1 MTPLTTLERGAKIRR
16 INTLMSACRLIP
28 NREDI
33 LALWDARTYDE
44 LTDEE
49 IIQLQ
54 GFMELAH
61 RTKTTPAPDNI
72 RRLRPQV
79 LAHMTKIG
87 MYASPEDWQKVN
99 RFLLQKRICGQ
110 LLYMLDA
117 GQLQALVRKLRAIG
131 DKKPAMTSRP
141 SVQVTSIYIFPDC
154 GPTVVN

>member
-54 GFMELAH
+54 GFMELAPRP
-61 RTKTTPAPDNI
+61 RTTSGGCG
-72 RRLRPQV
+72 LRSWP
-79 LAHMTKIG
+79 I
-87 MYASPEDWQKVN
+87 
-99 RFLLQKRICGQ
+99 
-110 LLYMLDA
+110 
-117 GQLQALVRKLRAIG
+117 
-131 DKKPAMTSRP
+131 
-141 SVQVTSIYIFPDC
+141 
-154 GPTVVN
+154 

>member
-72 RRLRPQV
+72 RRLRSQV

-87 MYASPEDWQKVN
+87 MYASPENWQKVN
-99 RFLLQKRICGQ
+99 RFLLQKRICGH
-110 LLYMLDA
+110 
-117 GQLQALVRKLRAIG
+117 VI
-131 DKKPAMTSRP
+131 
-141 SVQVTSIYIFPDC
+141 
-154 GPTVVN
+154 

>member
-1 MTPLTTLERGAKIRR
+1 MQAGI
-16 INTLMSACRLIP
+16 ACFGRAIQADSSYAP
-28 NREDI
+28 
-33 LALWDARTYDE
+33 AYYE
-44 LTDEE
+44 L
-49 IIQLQ
+49 
-54 GFMELAH
+54 G
-61 RTKTTPAPDNI
+61 
-72 RRLRPQV
+72 V
-79 LAHMTKIG
+79 SG

-141 SVQVTSIYIFPDC
+141 SVQVTPIYIFPDC